1 MTMRLATTMKAMVA
15 VIGGAALLGMTAGCE
30 RKLSAEEQNAVSR
43 VEAAASKAEAAAS
56 RAEQAAKA
64 AADAASRA
72 EAAAAKAEA
81 IFSKHLRK

>member
-1 MTMRLATTMKAMVA
+1 MKFGMQAKALVA
-15 VIGGAALLGMTAGCE
+15 IAAGVALLGATSGCS

-43 VEAAASKAEAAAS
+43 VEAAASKAESAAS
-56 RAEQAAKA
+56 RAEQAARA